1 MRQKKL
7 FLIFMVIVGLLV
19 FSGDLAA
26 KVIRVY
32 AAVNPT
38 SFSGKCPKVFT
49 FTGKIAVDSP
59 GVVKYKWIRSDNA
72 NAPVQSISFNKPGT
86 QVVSTTWTLGAAGMT
101 YNGWE
106 AIQILSPNAMTSNK
120 AAFKLKCEGGVLNC
134 GVVLKS
140 LSQTSGYPGDTF
152 KMYGTWGAVQGTK
165 TPCIN
170 KGGANKLIVLSWS
183 NTVLN
188 VKIPNGLAPGNYKVG
203 VYCKFPITEK
213 TGSTLFKDFTIKART
228 ITAMRPV
235 QTLKPVQIRPGLLS
249 RACPDPAAYEIQF
262 QIVRRDPSSRFRGRV
277 RITGIVKN
285 VGSKT
290 FIAGRNQAKAYLYEM
305 PPGSSSGA
313 IKAQREILNLAPGAT
328 MMLTYERDW
337 NSSSPAEGEFP
348 PSYRLQILL
357 DPDIYM
363 DASKDND
370 DCTQDNNKKDRSG
383 ADINGMLR

>member
-7 FLIFMVIVGLLV
+7 FLIIMVFVGLLA
-19 FSGDLAA
+19 FTGDLAA

-38 SFSGKCPKVFT
+38 SFNGKCPKVFT
-49 FTGKIAVDSP
+49 FTGKITTNSA

-72 NAPVQSISFNKPGT
+72 NAPVKTISFNGPGT
-86 QVVSTTWTLGAAGMT
+86 QAVTTTWTLGAPGMN
-101 YNGWE
+101 YNGWQ
-106 AIQILSPNAMTSNK
+106 AVQILAPNAMTSNK
-120 AAFKLKCEGGVLNC
+120 AAFTLNC
-134 GVVLKS
+134 GEGDVGCGIFFKS

-170 KGGANKLIVLSWS
+170 KGGPNKLIVLSWS
-183 NTVLN
+183 NTVLD

-203 VYCKFPITEK
+203 VYCKFPIVGTVG
-213 TGSTLFKDFTIKART
+213 GSTWKDFTIKSRT
-228 ITAMRPV
+228 IKPLRPV
-235 QTLKPVQIRPGLLS
+235 HTIKPVQIRPGLVG

-262 QIVRRDPSSRFRGRV
+262 QVVRRDPSSRFKGRV

-285 VGSKT
+285 IGSKA
-290 FIAGRNQAKAYLYEM
+290 FIAGLNQAKAYLYEM
-305 PPGSSSGA
+305 PPGSSSGSV
-313 IKAQREILNLAPGAT
+313 KAQREIRNLAPGAT
-328 MMLTYERDW
+328 MALVYERDW

-383 ADINGMLR
+383 TDINGMLR